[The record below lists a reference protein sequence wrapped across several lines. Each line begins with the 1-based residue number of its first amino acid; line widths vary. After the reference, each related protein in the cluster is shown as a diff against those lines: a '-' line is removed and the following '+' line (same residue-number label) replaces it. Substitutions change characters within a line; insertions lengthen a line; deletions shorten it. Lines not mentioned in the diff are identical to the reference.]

1 MKFIDG
7 WITFWPRLG
16 FRHWPLLLALAC
28 HVLAQAEAHAQ
39 ESQNLN
45 IPLPTMGGQQLWTD
59 HRWAAG
65 WRMQRNAWTDH
76 WRVLDNSDVRRAW
89 GSREACLAKLNE
101 HQAQADTPPAE
112 AVVILLH
119 GLMRTNDSMQPL
131 AKAFQKSGR
140 WQPICVSYASTRDTI
155 EHHAWALREL
165 VDNLP
170 GKPRVA
176 FVGHSLGNIVVRRAL
191 GLWQEDDLQGVL
203 PRIER
208 VVMLGPPNQG
218 SALARQLSGL
228 GVFEV
233 ITGASGQELGRVWE
247 DLQSKLATPTCPFC
261 IVAGELSENAWLKNP
276 LLEGKGDFV
285 VTVEETKL
293 EGAAKTIVLPV
304 LHSYLMSDQRAIQAT
319 LEFVEQPAEG
329 R

>member
-1 MKFIDG
+1 MNIKLRPTPTCRGSGYLVAWLD
-7 WITFWPRLG
+7 
-16 FRHWPLLLALAC
+16 
-28 HVLAQAEAHAQ
+28 AHERFDA
-39 ESQNLN
+39 
-45 IPLPTMGGQQLWTD
+45 TAGQ
-59 HRWAAG
+59 
-65 WRMQRNAWTDH
+65 
-76 WRVLDNSDVRRAW
+76 S
-89 GSREACLAKLNE
+89 
-101 HQAQADTPPAE
+101 
-112 AVVILLH
+112 
-119 GLMRTNDSMQPL
+119 
-131 AKAFQKSGR
+131 FQKSGR

-233 ITGASGQELGRVWE
+233 ITGASGQELGRVWKI
-247 DLQSKLATPTCPFC
+247 S
-261 IVAGELSENAWLKNP
+261 NRNW
-276 LLEGKGDFV
+276 
-285 VTVEETKL
+285 
-293 EGAAKTIVLPV
+293 
-304 LHSYLMSDQRAIQAT
+304 QRP
-319 LEFVEQPAEG
+319 PAPSASW